1 MHFLGAQHVEHA
13 AAYVNI
19 FLRHAQLGTRT
30 NRYGIGAKAPT
41 VKLHQLPDLLAQGH
55 TPQKVNELGLLH
67 GYLVSVVCPYGRTP
81 DSCRGQRPPIRAHGA
96 HLAPR
101 PVRRRPKTPVSQN

>member
-41 VKLHQLPDLLAQGH
+41 VKLHQLPDLLAQ
-55 TPQKVNELGLLH
+55 V
-67 GYLVSVVCPYGRTP
+67 
-81 DSCRGQRPPIRAHGA
+81 I
-96 HLAPR
+96 
-101 PVRRRPKTPVSQN
+101 RPKRSTSSDCFMATSFLLCALWEDAGFV